1 MLTGHVPF
9 RGSVAPT
16 VYKDIKQRNIAWP
29 KPDEI
34 DKIMSKEAQDLI
46 NRMIQI
52 EPQNRLGHDFQS
64 TQLLKQHPFFNGI
77 NWSEISQKNYEG
89 NYKAV
94 LQLFEDLDVKEE
106 DIDSFDIDSGSQ
118 FTMQGRATQI
128 DKNKIIMKGNLL
140 KKNRYWKKQL
150 RFFILYQSG
159 ELMYYKDMTDFKGS
173 IKIGP
178 TSKVRK
184 TAKTTVSLTCER
196 KNKEYTIMQPENSQV
211 NLIKEKEVG
220 HISFIDDW
228 VKEMQNVIALL
239 KEAGPDQTLEL
250 N

>member
-1 MLTGHVPF
+1 
-9 RGSVAPT
+9 
-16 VYKDIKQRNIAWP
+16 
-29 KPDEI
+29 
-34 DKIMSKEAQDLI
+34 
-46 NRMIQI
+46 
-52 EPQNRLGHDFQS
+52 
-64 TQLLKQHPFFNGI
+64 
-77 NWSEISQKNYEG
+77 
-89 NYKAV
+89 
-94 LQLFEDLDVKEE
+94 
-106 DIDSFDIDSGSQ
+106 
-118 FTMQGRATQI
+118 
-128 DKNKIIMKGNLL
+128 
-140 KKNRYWKKQL
+140 
-150 RFFILYQSG
+150 
-159 ELMYYKDMTDFKGS
+159 MYYKDMTDFKGS